1 MYAAKAAGKNG
12 YQFAGEVGTT
22 APKRAGAKDSVRL
35 Q

>member
-12 YQFAGEVGTT
+12 YQFASEINAG
-22 APKRAGAKDSVRL
+22 APKRASPEDSVRL